1 MKFAFLG
8 ADSQTPAL
16 AEQMI
21 RSDEH
26 SLGAFFEAGQQ
37 QERLE
42 NICGFSQSP
51 HWESLID
58 DPAID
63 AIVVATLPPDDAH
76 RPELREEQLRKLAR
90 GSAPLMIA
98 HPACDA
104 LAAYE
109 LEMVRRE
116 SGVLLVPFAPDWRRP
131 AFEACAELIRTPPE
145 WLGDVEQIVWE
156 RRLSDRSRNSVLS
169 HFSQD
174 AALVQRLQGDIT
186 KISATSTGV
195 DNESL
200 ALANV
205 NVALTGDFPALVRW
219 TVQPADASSAQI
231 TLWGEHGK
239 VVLHMPAAPRPW
251 RLEIDGETSLPR
263 QWPEWNE
270 PRDQLEMFTGAVAGK
285 PIPATWLDACRTL
298 ELNDTLLRSL
308 KRGRAM
314 RIGNESEAE
323 TEIRN
328 FKGVMAAG
336 GCVLVLLVLLV
347 ILLGALADGVMS
359 GFRTQDTYTFDTDSG
374 RNGSASAAPEVRT
387 FGQSLWRL
395 WLVIP
400 FVLFLAMQLLRFVI
414 REPRKEEASAPS
426 SARSPP
432 LE

>member
-8 ADSQTPAL
+8 ADSQTLAL
-16 AEQMI
+16 ADEI
-21 RSDEH
+21 LRSDEH
-26 SLGAFFEAGQQ
+26 ALVAFFEAGHQ

-42 NICGFSQSP
+42 NICGFTQSP

-63 AIVVATLPPDDAH
+63 AIVIATLSQDDVN

-116 SGVLLVPFAPDWRRP
+116 SGLLLVPFAPDWRRP
-131 AFEACAELIRTPPE
+131 AFNALADLIRRPPQ

-156 RRLSDRSRNSVLS
+156 RRLSDRSRCSVLS

-174 AALVQRLQGDIT
+174 AALVQRMQGDIT
-186 KISATSTGV
+186 KVSATSTGV

-231 TLWGEHGK
+231 TLWGKHGK
-239 VVLHMPAAPRPW
+239 AVLHMPAAPQPW
-251 RLEIDGETSLPR
+251 RLETDGETSLPQ
-263 QWPEWNE
+263 QWPAWNE
-270 PRDQLEMFTGAVAGK
+270 PRDQLELFTGAVAGK
-285 PIPATWLDACRTL
+285 PIPTTWLDACRNL

-308 KRGRAM
+308 KRGRAV
-314 RIGNESEAE
+314 RIGNESAAE

-347 ILLGALADGVMS
+347 LFLGALSDGVMS
-359 GFRTQDTYTFDTDSG
+359 GFRTQDTYAFDSDSG
-374 RNGSASAAPEVRT
+374 QNGSASAPASRT

-414 REPRKEEASAPS
+414 REPGKKEASAPS
-426 SARSPP
+426 SARPP
-432 LE
+432 PSE